1 MKMIEVKNLS
11 FKYNKNG
18 KTVLDNLSFTI
29 EKGTVNVLI
38 GLNGSGKTTLIKT
51 LAGLLENYS
60 GEIVLDGKK
69 LSEIKIQDRA
79 KIMSYVAQ
87 RNNSVDDFLVREY
100 LLFGRVNKL
109 SFYSSPK
116 KEDEDEM
123 LKCAERFK
131 ITHLLDKKLG
141 EISGGERQIVSICSA
156 IIQDTDLVILD
167 EPTSALDIKN
177 QHTVL
182 SIIKE
187 IAENESCVIVGRCA
201 ESILKEHDNLLTV
214 FIHADMEQR
223 IDRICEHEN
232 INRDDAVSVIK
243 RADKKRASYHNYYSD
258 TRWGARTAYDLCIN
272 SKIGTDAVAD
282 IIVKAAQALQ
292 K

>member
-1 MKMIEVKNLS
+1 MTNNL
-11 FKYNKNG
+11 
-18 KTVLDNLSFTI
+18 VITI
-29 EKGTVNVLI
+29 GREF
-38 GLNGSGKTTLIKT
+38 GSGGREVARKVAEKLNIKMYDKELIAMMAKSSGMSEDVLHEVDETAVNSFLYALSSGAFAGAPLVGGNAATL
-51 LAGLLENYS
+51 
-60 GEIVLDGKK
+60 
-69 LSEIKIQDRA
+69 
-79 KIMSYVAQ
+79 
-87 RNNSVDDFLVREY
+87 
-100 LLFGRVNKL
+100 
-109 SFYSSPK
+109 P
-116 KEDEDEM
+116 
-123 LKCAERFK
+123 
-131 ITHLLDKKLG
+131 ITDKAF
-141 EISGGERQIVSICSA
+141 ISCS
-156 IIQDTDLVILD
+156 Q
-167 EPTSALDIKN
+167 
-177 QHTVL
+177 
-182 SIIKE
+182 IIKE